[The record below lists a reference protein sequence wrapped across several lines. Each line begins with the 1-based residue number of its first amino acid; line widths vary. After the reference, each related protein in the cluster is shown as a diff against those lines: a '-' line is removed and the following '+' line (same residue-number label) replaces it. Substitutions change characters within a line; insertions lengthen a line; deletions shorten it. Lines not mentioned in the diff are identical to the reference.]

1 MLNSVTVKMRK
12 FNLVR
17 TFCVFPDDTARE
29 LFSDGWGEVIPS
41 WGNLYIILTCIGGY
55 HEVAGEE

>member
-1 MLNSVTVKMRK
+1 MYNCNFIRMRK

-29 LFSDGWGEVIPS
+29 LFSDGWGEVVPS
-41 WGNLYIILTCIGGY
+41 WSNLYIILTCIGGY
-55 HEVAGEE
+55 SDAAREE